1 MQSSLTHGES
11 ARQSDPER
19 VARRNGVSGQVGI
32 SNGGFKYTWT
42 YPGDRALG
50 LRQDSKFIWGTIK
63 VKAEILALANGNNQ
77 QLARAGPHAHGTRKG
92 SSYKAGEPVGSGSG
106 DSGQSSVAE

>member
-1 MQSSLTHGES
+1 M
-11 ARQSDPER
+11 
-19 VARRNGVSGQVGI
+19 GI
-32 SNGGFKYTWT
+32 SNGGFKYIWT

-50 LRQDSKFIWGTIK
+50 LRQDSKFIRGTIK
-63 VKAEILALANGNNQ
+63 VRAEILVLANGNNQ

-106 DSGQSSVAE
+106 DSGQSSVAELGKMSLPRVRKERDISQVLSSYL